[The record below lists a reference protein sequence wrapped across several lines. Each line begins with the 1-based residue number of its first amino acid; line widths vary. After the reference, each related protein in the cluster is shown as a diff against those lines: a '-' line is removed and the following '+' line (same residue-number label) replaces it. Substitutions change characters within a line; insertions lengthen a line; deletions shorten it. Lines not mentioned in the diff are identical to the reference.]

1 MMLLAATESIKWEKQ
16 RRQQKQALQ
25 EQEQEFQ
32 EALDLKRQVAQALDQ
47 EAELPVPTTQVQRPA
62 YLDEGDKMF
71 FKNLEPMPSTTETVA
86 QPMVF
91 ADPGEHP
98 QDSFEPVPE
107 ESPVLLSDAVD
118 QQDES
123 ELPYNENHP
132 AINEAIR
139 QWKANNP
146 QDTLKNQRSRLA
158 RGEISQLPWMQL
170 IPQADNLPGNTVRSD
185 FGIVFPSNAVKGDM
199 FVRVDKLPNQLYKF
213 NGLHW
218 IEVDKNLTD
227 SYTYD
232 VAYLDHLIAAIGR
245 GEYDLE
251 LLNDTEREQIATRLS
266 SKTNT

>member
-1 MMLLAATESIKWEKQ
+1 
-16 RRQQKQALQ
+16 
-25 EQEQEFQ
+25 
-32 EALDLKRQVAQALDQ
+32 LDLKRQVAQALDQ
-47 EAELPVPTTQVQRPA
+47 EVDLPAPTTQVQRPA

-86 QPMVF
+86 QPMTF

-118 QQDES
+118 KQHES
-123 ELPYNENHP
+123 EPPYDEDHP

-185 FGIVFPSNAVKGDM
+185 FGIAFPSNAVKGDM